1 MNACGAIF
9 PRTKAFESNSI
20 WTSGGGVGWGGEE
33 SNTCQEINMK
43 SATCWKLKGL
53 WSSRNQNQC
62 VAAAFPALSPSLSF
76 SPEEEN
82 GLYGTSIT
90 AFIALPCL

>member
-1 MNACGAIF
+1 MNACGAIL
-9 PRTKAFESNSI
+9 PRTKAFESSII
-20 WTSGGGVGWGGEE
+20 WTSGGGEE
-33 SNTCQEINMK
+33 SNACPEINMK

-90 AFIALPCL
+90 AFIALPVLPCL